1 MPTIRLPLARCF
13 SIVAGRCSA
22 WRWTPPRAYRDA
34 REAWRGLGRSC
45 ARLAENQSASG
56 TAWPRSSV
64 LQPITPKDQK
74 LCELWDVRARASRA
88 PRISVQSLKDPR
100 FSEGRDSPVHDIVAI
115 AEVILIDIA
124 LAADNAIVVGLAASR
139 IPPQIRRQ
147 AIVWG
152 ISGAV
157 VLRLLFAGLV
167 SELFSIIGL
176 TLAGGLLLLWVC
188 WKMFRELRGPAH
200 ENGFSPSASSAAL
213 WRAVAR
219 MVVADVSMSLDNVL
233 AIAGAARGSLMVLA
247 VGLIVSVSLM
257 ATASTLLA
265 KLLGRL
271 PWIAWLG
278 LLIVVCVAFDMI
290 WRGIY
295 EITSPTQTYPTISSG
310 VKN

>member
-1 MPTIRLPLARCF
+1 
-13 SIVAGRCSA
+13 
-22 WRWTPPRAYRDA
+22 
-34 REAWRGLGRSC
+34 
-45 ARLAENQSASG
+45 
-56 TAWPRSSV
+56 
-64 LQPITPKDQK
+64 
-74 LCELWDVRARASRA
+74 
-88 PRISVQSLKDPR
+88 
-100 FSEGRDSPVHDIVAI
+100 VHDILAI

-139 IPPQIRRQ
+139 VPPQNRRQ

-157 VLRLLFAGLV
+157 VLRLLFAGLA

-188 WKMFRELRGPAH
+188 WKMFRELRGPTH
-200 ENGFSPSASSAAL
+200 QNGFSAAAPSAL
-213 WRAVAR
+213 WRAVGR
-219 MVVADVSMSLDNVL
+219 IVVADVSMSLDNVL
-233 AIAGAARGSLMVLA
+233 AVAGAARGSFVVLA

-278 LLIVVCVAFDMI
+278 LLIVVFVAFDMI

-295 EITSPTQTYPTISSG
+295 EIEPHLMGTGAIPGGGAIQTYPTISSW

>member
-1 MPTIRLPLARCF
+1 
-13 SIVAGRCSA
+13 
-22 WRWTPPRAYRDA
+22 
-34 REAWRGLGRSC
+34 
-45 ARLAENQSASG
+45 
-56 TAWPRSSV
+56 
-64 LQPITPKDQK
+64 
-74 LCELWDVRARASRA
+74 
-88 PRISVQSLKDPR
+88 
-100 FSEGRDSPVHDIVAI
+100 VHEIVAI

-139 IPPQIRRQ
+139 VPPQTRRQ

-157 VLRLLFAGLV
+157 ALRLLFAGLV

-200 ENGFSPSASSAAL
+200 PNGFSASAPSAAL

-233 AIAGAARGSLMVLA
+233 AIAGAARGSLLVLA
-247 VGLIVSVSLM
+247 IGLIVSLSLM

-265 KLLGRL
+265 KLLGRV
-271 PWIAWLG
+271 PWIAWVG
-278 LLIVVCVAFDMI
+278 LLIVVFVAFDMI
-290 WRGIY
+290 WRGLY
-295 EITSPTQTYPTISSG
+295 EIEPHLMGWPGSG
-310 VKN
+310 P

>member
-1 MPTIRLPLARCF
+1 
-13 SIVAGRCSA
+13 
-22 WRWTPPRAYRDA
+22 
-34 REAWRGLGRSC
+34 
-45 ARLAENQSASG
+45 
-56 TAWPRSSV
+56 
-64 LQPITPKDQK
+64 
-74 LCELWDVRARASRA
+74 
-88 PRISVQSLKDPR
+88 
-100 FSEGRDSPVHDIVAI
+100 VHAIVAI

-139 IPPQIRRQ
+139 VPSQTRRQ

-157 VLRLLFAGLV
+157 ALRLVFAGLL

-188 WKMFRELRGPAH
+188 WKMFRELCGPAH
-200 ENGFSPSASSAAL
+200 QNGLSSSAPSAAL

-233 AIAGAARGSLMVLA
+233 AIAGAARGSFVVLA
-247 VGLIVSVSLM
+247 IGLIVSVSLM

-265 KLLGRL
+265 NLLERL

-278 LLIVVCVAFDMI
+278 LLIVVFVAFDMI

-295 EITSPTQTYPTISSG
+295 EIEPHLM
-310 VKN
+310 V

>member
-1 MPTIRLPLARCF
+1 LRLGGLLRLLGLVGSARFDPRHTRRDGGVLVVTITATEEAIRPVHE
-13 SIVAGRCSA
+13 IVA
-22 WRWTPPRAYRDA
+22 
-34 REAWRGLGRSC
+34 
-45 ARLAENQSASG
+45 
-56 TAWPRSSV
+56 V
-64 LQPITPKDQK
+64 
-74 LCELWDVRARASRA
+74 
-88 PRISVQSLKDPR
+88 
-100 FSEGRDSPVHDIVAI
+100 

-139 IPPQIRRQ
+139 VPPQTRRQ

-157 VLRLLFAGLV
+157 MLRLLFAGLV

-188 WKMFRELRGPAH
+188 WKMFRELRGPTH
-200 ENGFSPSASSAAL
+200 HNGLSASAPSAAL

-233 AIAGAARGSLMVLA
+233 AIAGAARGNLLVLA
-247 VGLIVSVSLM
+247 IGLIVSVSLM

-265 KLLGRL
+265 RLLERL

-278 LLIVVCVAFDMI
+278 LLIVVFVAFDMI
-290 WRGIY
+290 WRGLY
-295 EITSPTQTYPTISSG
+295 EIDPHLMQWSSRG
-310 VKN
+310 P

>member
-1 MPTIRLPLARCF
+1 
-13 SIVAGRCSA
+13 VH
-22 WRWTPPRAYRDA
+22 
-34 REAWRGLGRSC
+34 
-45 ARLAENQSASG
+45 
-56 TAWPRSSV
+56 
-64 LQPITPKDQK
+64 
-74 LCELWDVRARASRA
+74 EL
-88 PRISVQSLKDPR
+88 
-100 FSEGRDSPVHDIVAI
+100 VAI

-139 IPPQIRRQ
+139 VPPQIRRR

-157 VLRLLFAGLV
+157 ALRLLFAGLV
-167 SELFSIIGL
+167 SALFSIIGL

-200 ENGFSPSASSAAL
+200 RNGHCASAPPVAL

-233 AIAGAARGSLMVLA
+233 AIAGAARGSFVVLGI
-247 VGLIVSVSLM
+247 GLIVSVSLM

-265 KLLGRL
+265 KLLERM

-278 LLIVVCVAFDMI
+278 LLIVVFVACDMI
-290 WRGIY
+290 WRGAY
-295 EITSPTQTYPTISSG
+295 EIDPHLMDWSG
-310 VKN
+310 RGP